1 MQGSKLT
8 LARLPEARWNRLGQ
22 IVFGFN
28 LPDGQANKIQHTVL
42 NNVKKNHLE
51 IQFRSAFVAI
61 E

>member
-28 LPDGQANKIQHTVL
+28 LPDGQANKIQHI
-42 NNVKKNHLE
+42 KQRQEKS
-51 IQFRSAFVAI
+51 FRDAI
-61 E
+61 